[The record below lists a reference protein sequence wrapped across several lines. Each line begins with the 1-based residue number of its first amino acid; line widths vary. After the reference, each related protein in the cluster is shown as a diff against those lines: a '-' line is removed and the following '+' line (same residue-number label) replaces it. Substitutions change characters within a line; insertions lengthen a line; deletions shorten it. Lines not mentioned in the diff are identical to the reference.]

1 MTGSLLS
8 RGLLAI
14 ELLAARADGMAL
26 HEVADL
32 LGMPKSAA
40 HRLLAEL
47 VEHGYV
53 HHDEAGAYRPTTKVL
68 RLSHAWLAARSVPA
82 TLQPALDR
90 LACSVGELVGYAV
103 VDGDRLAWIATAQG
117 ARFGLKVD
125 PEPQMDVVLYC
136 SPAGHAWLACH
147 DDDEAIRLV
156 MAQGFGRLPDHGPNA
171 PRTIDAFREQLAAT
185 RSRGYAW
192 GGESSAPGVAGAATA
207 VCHPV
212 DGRPLGVLS
221 ITGPSVR
228 LNEAR
233 SGELAPALLATAAD
247 LGLLSADAPML
258 RPDGRLVAT
267 QLARSGAAADTARA

>member
-8 RGLLAI
+8 RVLLTI
-14 ELLAARADGMAL
+14 ELLATSTEGMAL
-26 HEVADL
+26 HEVAHGLD
-32 LGMPKSAA
+32 MPKSAA

-47 VEHGYV
+47 VERGYV
-53 HHDEAGAYRPTTKVL
+53 HHDAVGIYRPTTKVL
-68 RLSHAWLAARSVPA
+68 QLSHAWLAARSVPE

-90 LACSVGELVGYAV
+90 LARSAGDLVGFAA

-125 PEPQMDVVLYC
+125 PEPQMEVVLYC

-147 DDDEAIRLV
+147 ADDEAIRLV
-156 MAQGFGRLPDHGPNA
+156 MSQGFGRLPDHGPNA
-171 PRTIDAFREQLAAT
+171 PRTVDAFREQLTAT

-192 GGESSAPGVAGAATA
+192 GNDSSAAGIACVAAA
-207 VCHPV
+207 VHHPV
-212 DGRPLGVLS
+212 NGRVLGVLS

-233 SGELAPALLATAAD
+233 SAELSPTLLGTAAD
-247 LGLLSADAPML
+247 IGALSADAPML
-258 RPDGRLVAT
+258 RPDAQV
-267 QLARSGAAADTARA
+267 LAPRSARVEAAADNARA